1 MYVVLSGEKL
11 YSFILFF
18 LDEMEGRER
27 RERKRRVC
35 LVEALYSR
43 ASKALPA
50 MGWRGRG
57 IVGAVR
63 GEGRRKGRRDT
74 KTAGEGRAVMR
85 RGVGQHRDA
94 VVPSPPR

>member
-43 ASKALPA
+43 GSKALPA
-50 MGWRGRG
+50 MGWRG
-57 IVGAVR
+57 IVVVGAVR
-63 GEGRRKGRRDT
+63 GGKE
-74 KTAGEGRAVMR
+74 EGRAGETR
-85 RGVGQHRDA
+85 RQQGREGL
-94 VVPSPPR
+94 

>member
-43 ASKALPA
+43 GSKALPA
-50 MGWRGRG
+50 MGWRG
-57 IVGAVR
+57 IVVVGAVR
-63 GEGRRKGRRDT
+63 GGGEGRRKGRRDT

-85 RGVGQHRDA
+85 RG
-94 VVPSPPR
+94 